1 MARTRDEGRFTL
13 VGGPPPTRGVRPPIV
28 AAPAPEPAAPA
39 PAAPAPEPAAPAPEP
54 TAPAP
59 QPAVNPPAT
68 PTPAK
73 PAPAADSEAVA
84 VVTSDSA
91 PAEIAQQTPPLPA
104 AQTPSDVPTAT
115 RAAPPPVPPVPAR
128 FTPTPLTPAPRPS
141 SSVRSAGPAQQPA
154 GPPLIRAVGLGKR
167 YGSGEAAVHALA
179 EFNLTVQPGEF
190 VAIMGP
196 SGCGKS
202 TLLNLLGALDQPTA
216 GEVWVAGENL
226 ADLKDVDRF
235 RARTIGFVFQ
245 LHNLL
250 PTLTAQE
257 NVEVPMI
264 GQVSSAAAR
273 SEWARTLLELVGL
286 EGRAGH
292 LPNQLSGGQRQRVAV
307 ARALAN
313 RPALLLADEPTGA
326 LDSQSGEE
334 IMALLGELN
343 RTQGTTIA
351 VVTHDRRVA
360 QATQRILMMRDGT
373 LVDDHRVRDP
383 MEEDLR
389 MLAQS
394 RLGQAILED
403 GATPLAQLTPEEEDL
418 LRRLLQRTRKPGGA

>member
-1 MARTRDEGRFTL
+1 MARKGDEGNFTL
-13 VGGPPPTRGVRPPIV
+13 IGGPAPVRGQRPPV
-28 AAPAPEPAAPA
+28 VQPTPEPAPAPLPT
-39 PAAPAPEPAAPAPEP
+39 
-54 TAPAP
+54 TAPVSDTRP
-59 QPAVNPPAT
+59 
-68 PTPAK
+68 K
-73 PAPAADSEAVA
+73 PAQTAPPQVASPPQSAAD
-84 VVTSDSA
+84 
-91 PAEIAQQTPPLPA
+91 
-104 AQTPSDVPTAT
+104 
-115 RAAPPPVPPVPAR
+115 
-128 FTPTPLTPAPRPS
+128 
-141 SSVRSAGPAQQPA
+141 
-154 GPPLIRAVGLGKR
+154 PLIRAVDLGKQ
-167 YGSGEAAVHALA
+167 YGSGETAVHALKSFSLA
-179 EFNLTVQPGEF
+179 VQPGEF

-202 TLLNLLGALDQPTA
+202 TLLNLLGALDQPST

-226 ADLKDVDRF
+226 ARLKDVDRF

-264 GQVSSAAAR
+264 GQEPSAAVR
-273 SEWARTLLELVGL
+273 SRWARELLELVGL

-292 LPNQLSGGQRQRVAV
+292 LPSQLSGGQRQRVAV

-334 IMALLGELN
+334 IMALLGQLN

-360 QATQRILMMRDGT
+360 QATQRILLMRDGY
-373 LVDDHRVRDP
+373 LVDDHRVGDP

-389 MLAQS
+389 MLANS
-394 RLGQAILED
+394 RLGQAILND
-403 GATPLAQLTPEEEDL
+403 GDAPLSQMSPEEERL
-418 LRRLLQRTRKPGGA
+418 LRALLQRTRQADSA